1 MGDLN
6 LLGWVILRSDNRFNK
21 VLNEPLAKLCAVE
34 SKGYWER
41 LVNTDEKRKIFFPSD
56 FQGNRFKRD
65 FDIPFYLLEYK
76 IKYDFSVAMS
86 YLSKYYGF
94 SLLAFKLYRP
104 NLITND
110 GYINHYQK
118 IHRDFKITFPKMI
131 IKLKTSSTTKKTG
144 TSSDKKKKS

>member
-1 MGDLN
+1 MLK
-6 LLGWVILRSDNRFNK
+6 SDNKFNK
-21 VLNEPLAKLCAVE
+21 VLNEPLAKLCAVD

-56 FQGNRFKRD
+56 YQGDRFKRD

-76 IKYDFSVAMS
+76 FKYDFSVAMS
-86 YLSKYYGF
+86 YLSKHYGF
-94 SLLAFKLYRP
+94 SLLQFKLYRP

-131 IKLKTSSTTKKTG
+131 VRLKTSSTTKKTG
-144 TSSDKKKKS
+144 TSSDKTKKS